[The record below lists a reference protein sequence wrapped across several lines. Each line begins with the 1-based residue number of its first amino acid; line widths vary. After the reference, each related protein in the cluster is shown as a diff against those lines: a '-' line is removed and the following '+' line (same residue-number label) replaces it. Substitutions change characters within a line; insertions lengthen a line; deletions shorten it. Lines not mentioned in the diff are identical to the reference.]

1 MDWSA
6 AAKFGFGVSLAVLV
20 FGSGLGARFS
30 DVPALLRRP
39 GLLVRSL
46 FAVLV
51 VAPVVAIALVRVFSL
66 KPEVAIALVALSV
79 SPLPPLLPGRG
90 EKAGGEPEY
99 GLALVL
105 ILAALAIPVILVSAE
120 VLRTVFGRDYAAAPW
135 AIARLLTLSVLG
147 PMVAGMAL
155 ARFWPSAAPRLEASL
170 RRVQRW
176 LLPIAMVALVI
187 SAAPDMWSLIGDHTV
202 IAIGTF
208 VVTAFAAGHLLG
220 GSDRRYAAVLA
231 LATSCRHPATALA
244 LASANFP
251 GTDAHAAVA
260 LYGVVT
266 AIVGGVYTLWF
277 KRLRSA
283 AAAFHSR
290 ADGPPDR
297 AGSG

>member
-1 MDWSA
+1 MDWAA
-6 AAKFGFGVSLAVLV
+6 AAKAAFGVSLAVLV

-51 VAPVVAIALVRVFSL
+51 VAPVVAIALVRAFSL

-79 SPLPPLLPGRG
+79 SPLPPVLPSRG

-99 GLALVL
+99 GLALVM
-105 ILAALAIPVILVSAE
+105 ILAVLAVPVILVSAE
-120 VLRTVFGRDYAAAPW
+120 VLRVVFGRDYAATPW
-135 AIARLLTLSVLG
+135 AIARLLALSVLG
-147 PMVAGMAL
+147 PLVAGMTL
-155 ARFWPSAAPRLEASL
+155 ARFWPSTAPHLEAGL

-176 LLPIAMVALVI
+176 LLPIAMIALVI
-187 SAAPDMWSLIGDHTV
+187 SAAPAMWSLIGDHTV
-202 IAIGTF
+202 IAIGAF

-220 GSDRRYAAVLA
+220 GSDRRYATVLA

-251 GTDAHAAVA
+251 GTDAHAAVG
-260 LYGVVT
+260 LYGLVT
-266 AIVGGVYTLWF
+266 AIVGGAYTLWS
-277 KRLRSA
+277 RRRRSLTI
-283 AAAFHSR
+283 
-290 ADGPPDR
+290 G
-297 AGSG
+297 